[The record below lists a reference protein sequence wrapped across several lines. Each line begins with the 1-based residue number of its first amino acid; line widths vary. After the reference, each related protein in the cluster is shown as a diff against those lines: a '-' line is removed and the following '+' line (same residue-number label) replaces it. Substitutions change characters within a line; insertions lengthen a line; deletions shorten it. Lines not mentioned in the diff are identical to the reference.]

1 MRERDR
7 YLLAGVGVL
16 VALAAVWMLAISP
29 KLKDLSAAKKDVAK
43 AQSDYAT
50 ARQEAEQFAQARLQF
65 PRSYTTM
72 ARLGKA
78 VPSNT
83 DQESLVFQL
92 NQAAEAAHVRF
103 GSVSLT
109 ATQSSAS
116 SSESGESTPQS
127 SEDTVGS
134 EAVVP
139 ADATATAGAP
149 AGATT
154 GSANLRVMHY
164 ELRFNGDFFRLE
176 DLVRNVKRLAWTRGS
191 DLQVS
196 GRLLTVDSI
205 TFDSEGKKVS
215 MSVTA
220 YLLPAGQGLFAGATP
235 QGPPNAAAPTPAAS
249 ASSGT
254 ATPPTAAVT
263 P

>member
-1 MRERDR
+1 MKQRDR
-7 YLLAGVGVL
+7 YLLAGVGAL
-16 VALAAVWMLAISP
+16 VVLAAFWMLALSP
-29 KLKDLSAAKKDVAK
+29 KMKDLSSAKNDVAK
-43 AQSDYAT
+43 AQSDYET
-50 ARQEAEQFAQARLQF
+50 ARQEALQFAQARLEF

-78 VPSNT
+78 VPANT
-83 DQESLVFQL
+83 DQPSLVFQL
-92 NQAAEAAHVRF
+92 NQAAEGAGVRF
-103 GSVSLT
+103 MSLNLN
-109 ATQSSAS
+109 ATQSSGPSSAS
-116 SSESGESTPQS
+116 ASEE
-127 SEDTVGS
+127 SEDTLGS
-134 EAVVP
+134 VA
-139 ADATATAGAP
+139 ADAAVTAGAP

-154 GSANLRVMHY
+154 GVANLRVMHY
-164 ELRFNGDFFRLE
+164 DLRFKGDFYELE
-176 DLVRNVKRLAWTRGS
+176 DLVRNVKRLTWSRGS

-205 TFDSEGKKVS
+205 TFDTEGKKVS

-220 YLLPAGQGLFAGATP
+220 YLLPASEGLFAGATP
-235 QGPPNAAAPTPAAS
+235 QGPANAATQAAAAP